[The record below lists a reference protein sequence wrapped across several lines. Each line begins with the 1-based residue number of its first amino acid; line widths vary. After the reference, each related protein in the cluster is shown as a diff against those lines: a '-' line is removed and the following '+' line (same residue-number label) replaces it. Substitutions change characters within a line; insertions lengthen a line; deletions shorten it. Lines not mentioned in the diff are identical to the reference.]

1 MMNRFDGAGFE
12 AAIIRDGA
20 ALHVGLRRRGPPI
33 LDHLTRAE
41 RQAVEIYAG
50 AFEAVAAGGATM
62 PRDSLAA
69 GSGGGSAGAS
79 REGRQAH
86 VLDQAAFLRRLSAA
100 ISARPV
106 LVFGKRNPVEV
117 GPLRFWH
124 SFVVDGLSVR
134 AALDRF
140 GVKRGPLVNAAVL
153 AEVRAM
159 VAAVQDAMGKGR
171 DPFGLI

>member
-1 MMNRFDGAGFE
+1 MMNRFDAAAFE

-20 ALHVGLRRRGPPI
+20 TVHVGLRRCGQPI

-41 RQAVEIYAG
+41 RQAIEVYAG

-62 PRDSLAA
+62 PRDSLTA
-69 GSGGGSAGAS
+69 GSGGGSRGAS
-79 REGRQAH
+79 REGRQAG
-86 VLDQAAFLRRLSAA
+86 VMDQAAFLRRLSAA
-100 ISARPV
+100 VSARPV

-124 SFVVDGLSVR
+124 SFVIDGLSVR
-134 AALDRF
+134 AALERF
-140 GVKRGPLVNAAVL
+140 GVKRGPVANAAVL

-159 VAAVQDAMGKGR
+159 AAAVQDAMGKGR
-171 DPFGLI
+171 DPFGLT